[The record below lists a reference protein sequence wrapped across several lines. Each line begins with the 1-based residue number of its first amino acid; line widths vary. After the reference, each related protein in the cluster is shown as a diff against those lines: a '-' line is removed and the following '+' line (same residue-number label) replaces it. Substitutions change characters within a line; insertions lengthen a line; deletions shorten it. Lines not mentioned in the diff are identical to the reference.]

1 MTEVSLSATPP
12 PTEALKTPGR
22 RYSLTVCSRPKLVW
36 FRNAKAGT
44 RTLYKL
50 LKDASVDF
58 ETEHEFNVPF
68 DAERY
73 RAHYKFAVVRNPWDR
88 LVSGWRNKIHPERK
102 RFTKL
107 PQTQSDSFRDFGAFV
122 RFIVTL
128 NGDTCDV
135 HFRRQ
140 TALISPG
147 DMDHIARFEHYE
159 DEVRGLFAT
168 LGLNQPKTIPH
179 ENSSHRK
186 KPYQSSYT
194 DDTRSLVGEFYQG
207 DIEAFNYAFDDE

>member
-58 ETEHEFNVPF
+58 EIEHEFNVPF
-68 DAERY
+68 NAERY
-73 RAHYKFAVVRNPWDR
+73 RAHYKFAIVRNPWAR
-88 LVSGWRNKIHPERK
+88 LVSGWKNKIHPERK
-102 RFTKL
+102 MFTKL

-140 TALISPG
+140 TALISLG
-147 DMDHIARFEHYE
+147 DMDHIARFEHY
-159 DEVRGLFAT
+159 DDGIRGLFAH
-168 LGLNQPKTIPH
+168 LGLKAPETIPH
-179 ENSSHRK
+179 KNRSTVSR
-186 KPYQSSYT
+186 PYQSYYNAES
-194 DDTRSLVGEFYQG
+194 RSIVEEFYRQ
-207 DIEAFNYAFDDE
+207 DIETFGYTFDED